1 MGETYGRG
9 QMIETAETLRD
20 EKKYS
25 LWLENQPLLYLI
37 TVYPPCVIFKTG

>member
-1 MGETYGRG
+1 MGGNLRAG
-9 QMIETAETLRD
+9 QMIETTETLRD
-20 EKKYS
+20 EKKYP